1 MPTHEI
7 TATKIRFPAYRRF
20 DAARI
25 EANNAM
31 VGMLVG
37 SRLSEHLLHAHRGAA
52 VMLPEI
58 YPSVHGVDLLN
69 RSVADAQQQIAGS
82 EGHLTTMAVP
92 FLQAV
97 FEDLASSAVQ
107 LCRMRGHIPTRQEN
121 SQGLAGTLGFLER
134 CSGATYSAVHRELF
148 DFLRQVRNH
157 IVHEGSRAT
166 PRLTSSWTQLP
177 PQATGRWESIAGRS
191 YQLAGDHR
199 GRIVLEAPE
208 LTVALAVTKRM
219 AVETC
224 GHLANVLLDQD
235 WAEVV
240 VDDYDTN
247 VEAVARRS
255 TILREVR
262 SYARR
267 EYTPVQPSDASLR
280 AVLTGRG
287 VL

>member
-1 MPTHEI
+1 MTTPKV
-7 TATKIRFPAYRRF
+7 TAVKIRFPAYRRF

-37 SRLSEHLLHAHRGAA
+37 SRLSEHLLHAHQGAT

-58 YPSVHGVDLLN
+58 YPSVRGVDLLN
-69 RSVADAQQQIAGS
+69 RTVADAQDQIAGS

-97 FEDLASSAVQ
+97 FEDLASSAAQ
-107 LCRMRGHIPTRQEN
+107 LCQMRGHAPTKQER
-121 SQGLAGTLGFLER
+121 SQGLAGTLDFLER
-134 CSGATYSAVHRELF
+134 CFGASYSAAHRELF
-148 DFLRQVRNH
+148 DFLRSVRNH

-166 PRLTSSWTQLP
+166 AKLASAWSDLP
-177 PQATGRWESIAGRS
+177 PQATGRWEAIAGRS
-191 YQLAGDHR
+191 YQATGDHR
-199 GRIVLEAPE
+199 GRVVLEAPE

-224 GHLANVLLDQD
+224 GHLANVLLDRD
-235 WAEVV
+235 WADVV
-240 VDDYDTN
+240 VDDYDAN
-247 VEAVARRS
+247 VEAISRRS

-267 EYTPVQPSDASLR
+267 AYSPVQPTDASLR
-280 AVLTGRG
+280 AVLAGRG
-287 VL
+287 VV